1 MSRDG
6 NLEML
11 DAVVRHKLD
20 ILSRIILSNQ
30 GARFHQLERLDLQNG
45 RSPHRIVFKPRD
57 CKCSKL
63 PLLGKLL
70 RYRPGAT
77 SAKLTIGPLVGEG
90 GPLFST
96 LGVPGLLT

>member
-1 MSRDG
+1 
-6 NLEML
+6 ML
-11 DAVVRHKLD
+11 DAVPLHKLD

-30 GARFHQLERLDLQNG
+30 GARSDQLELLVFWTG
-45 RSPHRIVFKPRD
+45 WSPHRIVFKPRD
-57 CKCSKL
+57 CRCSKL

-70 RYRPGAT
+70 RYRPGTT

-90 GPLFST
+90 GPLFSM